1 MNTKIE
7 YMYRDASNYKAF
19 RNEVLEGVLT
29 PKQIT
34 EIKQAAAPDGF
45 IPSQVGL
52 DNLQGELMSYDSG
65 CGSDDYDPFGAD
77 GDDHVWHE
85 LDAIERTKEPVTL
98 SMPAKVFYKQFMAA
112 KKAGWNIAGA
122 MESVMA
128 HQQKYIAGAK
138 RLVGKPIAK

>member
-29 PKQIT
+29 PKQIAA
-34 EIKQAAAPDGF
+34 IKQAAEPDGF

-52 DNLQGELMSYDSG
+52 DNLQGELMGYDSNRY
-65 CGSDDYDPFGAD
+65 SDDYDPFGES

-85 LDAIERTKEPVTL
+85 IDEIAATAEAPTL
-98 SMPAKVFYKQFMAA
+98 EMSAKTFYQMFVAA
-112 KKAGWNIAGA
+112 KKSGWNIAAA
-122 MESVMA
+122 MEAVM
-128 HQQKYIAGAK
+128 
-138 RLVGKPIAK
+138 GK